1 MRAEFHPAA
10 ERELAAAV
18 ALGESRGSGLGGELL
33 TEAERLTELLCDTPN
48 IGEPVDT
55 RHRRFP
61 MRRFPF
67 AFIYRV
73 DGELLRI
80 IAVAHRRQRPGYW
93 RDRE

>member
-1 MRAEFHPAA
+1 MRVEFHPAA
-10 ERELAAAV
+10 EQELAAAV
-18 ALGESRGSGLGGELL
+18 ALGESRSSGLGGELL
-33 TEAERLTELLCDTPN
+33 SEAERLAEFLCDTPN
-48 IGEPVDT
+48 IGEPLDA

-80 IAVAHRRQRPGYW
+80 IALAHRRQRPGYW
-93 RDRE
+93 QGRA